1 MAKYIFPYLTLPY
14 LTRVLEPD
22 AYAVR
27 AYILAAMT
35 FMQVFLDYGFNS
47 YGTKVVAE
55 SINDEGLI
63 HRVTS
68 SIALLR
74 IMLAVVGA
82 IALLPVT
89 SSIPIM
95 GANPCYVAIAYLGV
109 CFKAMLP
116 DFIFQGKEDM
126 GIITKRFVVSQAVA
140 TFLIFATVRAPSDLL
155 WVPVIEALASFIALA
170 WSWANAL
177 TVQGIRLVRPV
188 TKELAYLFRQASIFF
203 LSGASTTVFTALTTL
218 MIGVFIVDQVEIAY
232 WSVAMTAV
240 NAIQSLYTPITNSLY
255 PHMVKCKDF
264 ALVKKLLIVGMP
276 VVFVGSVLFAL
287 LSNEVMWVLGGEQY
301 LAGSYVI
308 SLVSPVLLFSFP
320 AMLLGFPVL
329 AAIGHVRELTTSSAI
344 SAFFHIAGLFVLVF
358 TGQFSIACVAVLRVC
373 TEMLLLIIRGGFAI
387 RCRYLLRRR
396 VRNECGNMPYCDQN
410 EK

>member
-116 DFIFQGKEDM
+116 DFIFQGKE
-126 GIITKRFVVSQAVA
+126 GIFVSPG
-140 TFLIFATVRAPSDLL
+140 IDLL
-155 WVPVIEALASFIALA
+155 
-170 WSWANAL
+170 
-177 TVQGIRLVRPV
+177 LVWR
-188 TKELAYLFRQASIFF
+188 IH
-203 LSGASTTVFTALTTL
+203 
-218 MIGVFIVDQVEIAY
+218 
-232 WSVAMTAV
+232 
-240 NAIQSLYTPITNSLY
+240 N
-255 PHMVKCKDF
+255 
-264 ALVKKLLIVGMP
+264 
-276 VVFVGSVLFAL
+276 
-287 LSNEVMWVLGGEQY
+287 
-301 LAGSYVI
+301 
-308 SLVSPVLLFSFP
+308 
-320 AMLLGFPVL
+320 
-329 AAIGHVRELTTSSAI
+329 
-344 SAFFHIAGLFVLVF
+344 GLHRFDYF
-358 TGQFSIACVAVLRVC
+358 ND
-373 TEMLLLIIRGGFAI
+373 
-387 RCRYLLRRR
+387 RRF
-396 VRNECGNMPYCDQN
+396 YC
-410 EK
+410 

>member
-188 TKELAYLFRQASIFF
+188 RSWHICFARHRSSSCLAHPQRS
-203 LSGASTTVFTALTTL
+203 
-218 MIGVFIVDQVEIAY
+218 
-232 WSVAMTAV
+232 
-240 NAIQSLYTPITNSLY
+240 
-255 PHMVKCKDF
+255 
-264 ALVKKLLIVGMP
+264 
-276 VVFVGSVLFAL
+276 
-287 LSNEVMWVLGGEQY
+287 
-301 LAGSYVI
+301 
-308 SLVSPVLLFSFP
+308 SPL
-320 AMLLGFPVL
+320 
-329 AAIGHVRELTTSSAI
+329 
-344 SAFFHIAGLFVLVF
+344 
-358 TGQFSIACVAVLRVC
+358 
-373 TEMLLLIIRGGFAI
+373 
-387 RCRYLLRRR
+387 
-396 VRNECGNMPYCDQN
+396 
-410 EK
+410 

>member
-276 VVFVGSVLFAL
+276 VVFRRVGLVRPLIQRSDVGTWGRAVFSRIVCDISRIACSALFFSRHAL
-287 LSNEVMWVLGGEQY
+287 GLSGARGNWPRARTDDVIRHFGFL
-301 LAGSYVI
+301 SYCRIVR
-308 SLVSPVLLFSFP
+308 
-320 AMLLGFPVL
+320 LGFHGAVFDSRCSR
-329 AAIGHVRELTTSSAI
+329 AACMHRNAPIDYSWR
-344 SAFFHIAGLFVLVF
+344 
-358 TGQFSIACVAVLRVC
+358 
-373 TEMLLLIIRGGFAI
+373 IR
-387 RCRYLLRRR
+387 
-396 VRNECGNMPYCDQN
+396 N
-410 EK
+410 

>member
-109 CFKAMLP
+109 CF
-116 DFIFQGKEDM
+116 
-126 GIITKRFVVSQAVA
+126 
-140 TFLIFATVRAPSDLL
+140 
-155 WVPVIEALASFIALA
+155 
-170 WSWANAL
+170 
-177 TVQGIRLVRPV
+177 
-188 TKELAYLFRQASIFF
+188 
-203 LSGASTTVFTALTTL
+203 
-218 MIGVFIVDQVEIAY
+218 
-232 WSVAMTAV
+232 
-240 NAIQSLYTPITNSLY
+240 
-255 PHMVKCKDF
+255 
-264 ALVKKLLIVGMP
+264 
-276 VVFVGSVLFAL
+276 
-287 LSNEVMWVLGGEQY
+287 
-301 LAGSYVI
+301 
-308 SLVSPVLLFSFP
+308 
-320 AMLLGFPVL
+320 
-329 AAIGHVRELTTSSAI
+329 
-344 SAFFHIAGLFVLVF
+344 
-358 TGQFSIACVAVLRVC
+358 
-373 TEMLLLIIRGGFAI
+373 
-387 RCRYLLRRR
+387 
-396 VRNECGNMPYCDQN
+396 
-410 EK
+410 